1 MEKKKLGGLV
11 LKVGK
16 QLRGNS
22 KPKRRR
28 RSPKEIKK
36 RHTDELNRKLKDPKF
51 REMYH
56 AENLAILKD
65 RKKRGLTP
73 DGFPKAIGASKKARK
88 VKGKQAAD
96 LQTPA
101 AVATPGSGEILRSGG
116 PTPNVGGIRE
126 SAVIAKKMDS
136 KGKTLTKKINELKK
150 LEQETATL
158 TGAARGK
165 HMAQTAEK
173 KKLLK
178 ESIRD
183 MKRRGITPKRGG
195 GKVVYRAK
203 GGKSMPISTT
213 GKHGGKKRM
222 VRGSDDHLL
231 APPRKPAPEK
241 KLAATPG
248 WMKGLSPDQIKQ
260 ILGGPTTDASGVTRH
275 SKKATKKRKT
285 AKAKGGGK
293 VAYRSIGGKVLDG
306 NAIIN
311 MIYDK

>member
-28 RSPKEIKK
+28 RSSQI
-36 RHTDELNRKLKDPKF
+36 
-51 REMYH
+51 
-56 AENLAILKD
+56 
-65 RKKRGLTP
+65 
-73 DGFPKAIGASKKARK
+73 RK

-126 SAVIAKKMDS
+126 SAVISKQMNQ

-195 GKVVYRAK
+195 GKVVYR
-203 GGKSMPISTT
+203 
-213 GKHGGKKRM
+213 
-222 VRGSDDHLL
+222 
-231 APPRKPAPEK
+231 
-241 KLAATPG
+241 
-248 WMKGLSPDQIKQ
+248 
-260 ILGGPTTDASGVTRH
+260 
-275 SKKATKKRKT
+275 
-285 AKAKGGGK
+285 
-293 VAYRSIGGKVLDG
+293 SIGGKVING
-306 NAIIN
+306 NDITG
-311 MIYDK
+311 MIYD